1 MKQSYDIKPAP
12 RCMYSEIGT
21 RCTRLSCIKR
31 WRSSKSCM
39 FSIAAANTFF
49 SFLHQPVDLGMA
61 VAVLACGGKGSGV
74 FVLEDLCA
82 GDTAAVPA
90 SKLNHSCKPNVVC
103 TDHGGGAFVSVPR
116 LQGFL
121 FFVCN
126 ECFGMKT
133 LEARYWRQGIT
144 SYFCL
149 IIGVGFFISAYVLQL
164 WWYQKRQ
171 ATDFIG
177 WILYLTHTVFLKC
190 FFIPE
195 CWLKARLPVWN
206 IHQTFILIWL
216 SNVRFLNFIQWIT
229 IRPGANFSTKYAHV
243 RGRDQYGKA
252 VHGDFARAFRHLSTA
267 PHSRTA
273 SRMGGC
279 VGIRV
284 CVRLKFMGLWFYCGS
299 DDCFLATTKK

>member
-1 MKQSYDIKPAP
+1 MWWCCWKRKCCWKKTFRNEMKQSYDIKPAP

-133 LEARYWRQGIT
+133 LEARYYILFLFDHRGWVF
-144 SYFCL
+144 YFCICFATL
-149 IIGVGFFISAYVLQL
+149 VIPETSSNGFYWL
-164 WWYQKRQ
+164 
-171 ATDFIG
+171 DFVPH
-177 WILYLTHTVFLKC
+177 THT
-190 FFIPE
+190 
-195 CWLKARLPVWN
+195 
-206 IHQTFILIWL
+206 H
-216 SNVRFLNFIQWIT
+216 RF
-229 IRPGANFSTKYAHV
+229 S
-243 RGRDQYGKA
+243 
-252 VHGDFARAFRHLSTA
+252 
-267 PHSRTA
+267 
-273 SRMGGC
+273 
-279 VGIRV
+279 
-284 CVRLKFMGLWFYCGS
+284 
-299 DDCFLATTKK
+299 